1 MAATAR
7 VRNTISPKGMERTVS
22 APEFAEFFEILR
34 GRDPQAVDRLLRW
47 LDPWLRAVIRVRL
60 VAHRVRGIVGVSDV
74 FQSLMKDFVGR
85 ASRNGSEPERK
96 IEMERYLAAAVE
108 KKIRARLRK
117 ERRQPVRLAD
127 WQQAKGTQLPND
139 RIAEGKD
146 FVASIRRRLDP
157 DSQQLLE
164 LRMQGF
170 TWPELSR
177 MVGGNSDAL
186 RMRLR
191 RSVAAAIY
199 HVNRKEIAGDG

>member
-1 MAATAR
+1 MAGTAR
-7 VRNTISPKGMERTVS
+7 VQNTIAPEGTERTES
-22 APEFAEFFEILR
+22 APEFAEFFEFFR
-34 GRDPQAVDRLLRW
+34 NRDPQAVDRLLRW

-60 VAHRVRGIVGVSDV
+60 VAHRVREIVSVSDV

-85 ASRNGSEPERK
+85 ASRSSSEPERK
-96 IEMERYLAAAVE
+96 VEMERYLAAAVE

-117 ERRQPVRLAD
+117 ERRQPVELD
-127 WQQAKGTQLPND
+127 TWQEAKGCELPTD

-170 TWPELSR
+170 TWPELSG

-199 HVNRKEIAGDG
+199 HVNRKEIAGDR